1 VGHNPANNMSEQ
13 DTGAETII
21 SDEELEQDLTPSGAE
36 TFEELQQKL
45 ANAEKA
51 KKQILARARKAEE
64 KLKEYKPAETPKA
77 PVTEPN
83 IDDKMWEVAEM
94 IQQGYT
100 RSDAEFIQKN
110 GGSEAMKDPNSY
122 VSVALRTLQEQRRA
136 EQASYGT
143 EASTAGLSEIERK
156 YTPEQLKNMSVED
169 LEKIL
174 PRADAV

>member
-1 VGHNPANNMSEQ
+1 MSEQ
-13 DTGAETII
+13 DNGAEAII
-21 SDEELEQDLTPSGAE
+21 SDAELEQDLTPSGTE

-64 KLKEYKPAETPKA
+64 RLKEYKPVETPKA
-77 PVTEPN
+77 PATETS
-83 IDDKMWEVAEM
+83 IDDRLWDVADM
-94 IQQGYT
+94 IRQGYT
-100 RSDAEFIQKN
+100 RADAEFIQKN

-136 EQASYGT
+136 EQASSGT
-143 EASTAGLSEIERK
+143 NASTSGLSEIERK
-156 YTPEQLKNMSVED
+156 YTPEQLKNMSVAE

-174 PRADAV
+174 PHAEAN